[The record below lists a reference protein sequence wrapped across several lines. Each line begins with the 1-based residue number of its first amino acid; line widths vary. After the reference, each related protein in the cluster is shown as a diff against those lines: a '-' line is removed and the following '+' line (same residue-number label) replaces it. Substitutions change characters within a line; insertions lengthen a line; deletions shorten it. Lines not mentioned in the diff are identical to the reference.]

1 MPLPKSCSIAAR
13 ATEAYAEAWSVVLY
27 ECWGV
32 KPPRDEPQPPL
43 VQLLP
48 FIRQLLTCC
57 ACAGLLEDA
66 MVSISCGHCYCAKC
80 QLGTP
85 LLKIQCR
92 QCKERTGLVSENQIQ
107 LVAKCYRHM
116 CHVLAEY
123 LASAPS
129 PAPTVGDFTL
139 AKGREIPEGFNPVT
153 EILAEVVEGVK
164 VSRNVLLVLPP
175 QKYLNPKPPPDPP
188 IPRKEHSPVV
198 SYPNDP
204 PAQVD
209 NAPSHSTEDVD
220 IVTMDDAEEAAPSN
234 YDNSTT
240 LVKIPLAGS
249 VMPSSLRSHHKKK
262 SRRDRKKGLGG
273 EVKKSKNKS
282 IHIPSS
288 LKKVKRGKDIASA
301 WFHGDIDFVSARP
314 AARRGEMRLF
324 ASLKLLKL
332 KQATRCGP
340 ETDTDVQ
347 VHDECLDKQFVTSE
361 NSVYRVR
368 QDLPSVALLP
378 HSLRPHMHI
387 SSTTSV
393 NPSLLKSS
401 STSDKTQVKKAKML
415 HPCTGFVPRAKFKL
429 LRPKFKSPYL
439 STSQDTPQKKPKAVV
454 PEVTEEKKMPKITL
468 SLCDPG
474 MQETL
479 PVKKKKRSPMTPGPW
494 RCRCGT
500 NNPQTFDRICARGK
514 CPCFVK
520 NIPCLNCLCRHCKNP
535 YNFSSDLL

>member
-1 MPLPKSCSIAAR
+1 M
-13 ATEAYAEAWSVVLY
+13 VLY

-66 MVSISCGHCYCAKC
+66 MISISCGHCYCAKC

-92 QCKERTGLVSENQIQ
+92 QCKERTGLVKENQIQ
-107 LVAKCYRHM
+107 LVVKCYRHM
-116 CHVLAEY
+116 CQVLAEY

-129 PAPTVGDFTL
+129 AALTGGDFAL
-139 AKGREIPEGFNPVT
+139 AKGREIPDSFNPVT
-153 EILAEVVEGVK
+153 EILAEVVDGVK

-188 IPRKEHSPVV
+188 TPRKERSPVAVV
-198 SYPNDP
+198 SFPNDP
-204 PAQVD
+204 VK
-209 NAPSHSTEDVD
+209 NAPPDTNEDVE
-220 IVTMDDAEEAAPSN
+220 VVMDDDEGAPTN
-234 YDNSTT
+234 YDEGSTT
-240 LVKIPLAGS
+240 LVKIPLAAS
-249 VMPSSLRSHHKKK
+249 VMASVRSHHKKK
-262 SRRDRKKGLGG
+262 SKRDRKRGDVSKR
-273 EVKKSKNKS
+273 KSKLS
-282 IHIPSS
+282 HPS
-288 LKKVKRGKDIASA
+288 LKKMKRGKDVASA
-301 WFHGDIDFVSARP
+301 WFHGDVDLVSARP
-314 AARRGEMRLF
+314 LTRKGEMRLF

-332 KQATRCGP
+332 KQATQCGP
-340 ETDTDVQ
+340 EAETDVQ
-347 VHDECLDKQFVTSE
+347 VQDDCLDNQFVSSE
-361 NSVYRVR
+361 SFVYRVR

-378 HSLRPHMHI
+378 QALRPHMHV
-387 SSTTSV
+387 SSTSVHPSLV
-393 NPSLLKSS
+393 NPS
-401 STSDKTQVKKAKML
+401 STADGRQAKDAQML
-415 HPCTGFVPRAKFKL
+415 HARVGFVPWAKFKL

-439 STSQDTPQKKPKAVV
+439 NTSQDIQQKQQKKARAIAPGERRKV
-454 PEVTEEKKMPKITL
+454 PQITL
-468 SLCDPG
+468 TLYESGGQKTPSL
-474 MQETL
+474 
-479 PVKKKKRSPMTPGPW
+479 KKKKRSPMTPGPW

-535 YNFSSDLL
+535 FNTSPDL